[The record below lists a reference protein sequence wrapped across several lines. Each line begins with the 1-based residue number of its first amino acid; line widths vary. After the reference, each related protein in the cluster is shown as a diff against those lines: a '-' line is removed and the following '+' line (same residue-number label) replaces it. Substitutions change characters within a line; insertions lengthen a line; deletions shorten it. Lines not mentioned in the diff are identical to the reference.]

1 MVGFVSPPLAQGRNM
16 DGIKSSS
23 TSDLQG
29 VPSEDVP
36 TSTLISN
43 QGRCLKSF
51 SLLKFTN
58 STNSD
63 HVSAVDPN
71 LDADSL
77 DSSAAT
83 SQRSMDHMSVTINR
97 FLNEMENRAR
107 IAEADRKALEARLL
121 EATQTAEANRNAFEA
136 RLLESTQIAEADRK
150 AFEARFLEKTNELEA
165 RILISNEMRAE
176 IEALQQQSVAK
187 NTWAVLRNVQELIV
201 DAISNVHKLPPY
213 SIVPHMRPLSAFK
226 SDADA
231 IKIPPTQEELDMAE
245 RYINSLNPNIIVR
258 DFVEEEIED
267 AVAITDRGKSGS
279 IWFSTDLQW
288 GLERLL
294 DGIYAQFLCRATL
307 YHECGHGAWFEFRG
321 EGKDRSP
328 ESFKGTH
335 SKNKGEGT
343 EVMYA
348 CPRPLPKQDALTHC
362 PCSLGARRATC
373 STSCCS
379 EGASILCAY
388 SCLPARTRSCA
399 WSTIRQAGPSRAGTA
414 C

>member
-1 MVGFVSPPLAQGRNM
+1 M

-83 SQRSMDHMSVTINR
+83 SQRSMDPMSETTNR

-107 IAEADRKALEARLL
+107 IAEADRKAL
-121 EATQTAEANRNAFEA
+121 
-136 RLLESTQIAEADRK
+136 
-150 AFEARFLEKTNELEA
+150 EARFLEKTNELEA

-245 RYINSLNPNIIVR
+245 RYIKSLNPNIIVR